1 MSPSCCARFVFLKV
15 AEYSSQLSY
24 LWRGGWRKEL
34 LRLADASLADLEA
47 PVFTF
52 GTIPLKVFYLI
63 WRQGGVV
70 YTSEVVRMGVAAG
83 LSRSKIF
90 EALTRLDE
98 DGFITRVGPRIQVRK
113 RD

>member
-1 MSPSCCARFVFLKV
+1 MAGESSGAAPSGRKPASIADEAVARIM
-15 AEYSSQLSY
+15 
-24 LWRGGWRKEL
+24 EL

-47 PVFTF
+47 PVFRY

-70 YTSEVVRMGVAAG
+70 YTPEVVRMGLAAG